1 MESPLNK
8 IREIMIYQL
17 AKNISM
23 RSSDI
28 AVHLR
33 HDTHSLANISSV
45 PTHSLLHEAPLSLA
59 EEKSVCR

>member
-8 IREIMIYQL
+8 IKEIMIYQL
-17 AKNISM
+17 AQNIQM

-33 HDTHSLANISSV
+33 HDTHSLANISFV
-45 PTHSLLHEAPLSLA
+45 PTHSLFRELHLSLA
-59 EEKSVCR
+59 E

>member
-8 IREIMIYQL
+8 IKEIMIYQL
-17 AKNISM
+17 AKNVEM

-45 PTHSLLHEAPLSLA
+45 PTHSLFHEVHLSLA
-59 EEKSVCR
+59 E